1 MFCCQAKKLPKKGR
15 VALKFRKNRPEMSKI
30 EQKWP
35 KNAQFSLFLGKII
48 NNMGLFLPYFPDFQK
63 SSLFMPCAPAQ
74 GFRPEYPPLHTG
86 ETMTS

>member
-35 KNAQFSLFLGKII
+35 FSGENYQQHGLIFALFSR
-48 NNMGLFLPYFPDFQK
+48 FPK
-63 SSLFMPCAPAQ
+63 K
-74 GFRPEYPPLHTG
+74 
-86 ETMTS
+86 

>member
-35 KNAQFSLFLGKII
+35 KNAQFSPFLGKVFIPP
-48 NNMGLFLPYFPDFQK
+48 LTFLPLPPIPRL
-63 SSLFMPCAPAQ
+63 SATHTHARTHA
-74 GFRPEYPPLHTG
+74 RPHAHTHTLYEKMG
-86 ETMTS
+86 